1 MRYLTKTW
9 FNGLSVRQKGLNR
22 QQPIIVRFA
31 FVCLTVEL
39 AKPHGFSQSFP
50 VIISW
55 TWIGYNLYLSDS
67 RWTKKYNLSA
77 N

>member
-22 QQPIIVRFA
+22 QQAIIVRFA

-39 AKPHGFSQSFP
+39 AKPARFFSEFS
-50 VIISW
+50 SD
-55 TWIGYNLYLSDS
+55 YLLNLDWLQLVLK
-67 RWTKKYNLSA
+67 WQ
-77 N
+77 